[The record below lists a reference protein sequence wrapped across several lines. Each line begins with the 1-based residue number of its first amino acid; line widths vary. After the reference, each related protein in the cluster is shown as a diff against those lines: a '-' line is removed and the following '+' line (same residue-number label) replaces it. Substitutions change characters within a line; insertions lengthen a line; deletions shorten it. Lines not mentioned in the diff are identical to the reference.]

1 MSVERFEVII
11 VGGGLAGSAAA
22 YTLAKAGVKTLV
34 IERGEKC
41 GCKNMTGGRL
51 YGHSMKKLIPDFEKR
66 APLERKITKERVTF
80 MTRRASTTVE
90 FSNRQLGG
98 KDAASYSVIR
108 ADFDAWLAAEA
119 ENAGATYINGIRVDD
134 LVVRNGKV
142 CGVIAGEDTLEAN
155 VVILADG
162 VNSLLA
168 AKLGLVGAPNPKELA
183 VGVKEVIK
191 LGEETIKERF
201 GAVGSEGTAWMFA
214 GEPTHGNL
222 GGAFIY
228 TNKDTVSVGIVAT
241 LSDFG
246 GYSNASLVSM
256 LDDFK
261 KNHLIAPLLEGGE
274 LCEYSAHLVPEGG
287 YKMIPK
293 LYGHGVMVTGDA
305 AGLVMNLGYVVRGM
319 DLAIESG
326 RLAAETYIELA
337 ARHDFTPEAMSLYR
351 KKLDSSFVLREM
363 RRHRTAPRAFGNRN
377 VFTKLPVL
385 AEDVMNAMFVVDGK
399 NCAGLV
405 RKVVGAANKYG
416 FGSLMKDLLQII
428 FSV

>member
-66 APLERKITKERVTF
+66 APLERKITKERVKF

-319 DLAIESG
+319 DLAI
-326 RLAAETYIELA
+326 
-337 ARHDFTPEAMSLYR
+337 
-351 KKLDSSFVLREM
+351 
-363 RRHRTAPRAFGNRN
+363 
-377 VFTKLPVL
+377 
-385 AEDVMNAMFVVDGK
+385 
-399 NCAGLV
+399 
-405 RKVVGAANKYG
+405 
-416 FGSLMKDLLQII
+416 
-428 FSV
+428 